1 MLTCSTSEGA
11 LEATRNYV
19 VANFHDLCFTKEH
32 ILDCNL
38 QYPSTHPRSIKNGLV
53 KWILLSVQKR
63 SCEPELVM
71 AIERELGRVGLAGY
85 SSSLNISGPLASMT
99 KKRCK
104 ET

>member
-1 MLTCSTSEGA
+1 MLICSTSEGA

-38 QYPSTHPRSIKNGLV
+38 QYLSTHLRSIKNGLV

-71 AIERELGRVGLAGY
+71 AMERELGRVAGY
-85 SSSLNISGPLASMT
+85 SSSLNISAPLASMT

>member
-38 QYPSTHPRSIKNGLV
+38 QYLSTHLRSIKNGLV

-63 SCEPELVM
+63 SCEHELAM
-71 AIERELGRVGLAGY
+71 AMERGLERVGLAGY
-85 SSSLNISGPLASMT
+85 SSSLIVSAPLGPMT
-99 KKRCK
+99 KKL
-104 ET
+104 